1 MLITRRQEV
10 VLSYLT
16 GLAPIGSPFVYRVRD
31 ASADLCMDR
40 RYIHQDLRRLT
51 DVKAVEVVEA
61 GRPYFPSTVRVLK
74 RPEQMEVVR

>member
-16 GLAPIGSPFVYRVRD
+16 GLAPVGSPVVYRTRE
-31 ASADLCMDR
+31 ASEDLSMDR
-40 RYIHQDLRRLT
+40 RYIHQDVRRLA
-51 DVKAVEVVEA
+51 DVKALDVVEV

-74 RPEQMEVVR
+74 RPEQMEVM

>member
-1 MLITRRQEV
+1 MVITRRQEV

-16 GLAPIGSPFVYRVRD
+16 GLAPVGSPVTYQTRD
-31 ASADLCMDR
+31 AVTDLHLDR
-40 RYIHQDLRRLT
+40 RYIHQDVRRLA

-74 RPEQMEVVR
+74 RPEQMEVV